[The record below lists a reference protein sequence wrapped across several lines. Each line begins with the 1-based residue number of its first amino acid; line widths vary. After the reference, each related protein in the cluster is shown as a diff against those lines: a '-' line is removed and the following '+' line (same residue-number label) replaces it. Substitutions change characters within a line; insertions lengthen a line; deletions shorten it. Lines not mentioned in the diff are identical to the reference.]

1 LFYEQIT
8 DRDGNK
14 YWTVK
19 IDNQI
24 WMAENLKTTHFLNG
38 DPIPNVQPDA
48 EWVGMKSPAWCY
60 YNNDPKLGEVYGCLY
75 NNYVGLDSREL
86 IEGYR
91 MPTIQDYE
99 VLVSNN
105 GGGTTA
111 SCKLKSA
118 TDDWHNGEKGDNSSG
133 FNALPGGGRGNDDT
147 FSSLSYSAVFQTA
160 TIAEWDSSQNYI
172 VIIQNQNSSFVMT
185 TGASMRYK
193 GRSIRLIKE

>member
-38 DPIPNVQPDA
+38 DPIPNVQGNS
-48 EWVGMKSPAWCY
+48 EWVSMKSPAYCY
-60 YNNDPKLGEVYGCLY
+60 AKNDPELGKVYGCLY

-91 MPTIQDYE
+91 MATIHDYE

-111 SCKLKSA
+111 SCKLKST

-133 FNALPGGGRGNDDT
+133 FNALPGGWRNEKSNP
-147 FSSLSYSAVFQTA
+147 FSTLYYQASFQTTTPMEGVGA
-160 TIAEWDSSQNYI
+160 YYAANIYSSGY
-172 VIIQNQNSSFVMT
+172 VI
-185 TGASMRYK
+185 TGGAGFIET
-193 GRSIRLIKE
+193 GRSIRLVKN